1 MIALALMAAAA
12 WQDTATLDRAVASFA
27 GQPAGAEGGARTPV
41 DPRLR
46 LAACPMIA
54 LSWRTPAQD
63 AVVVSCTGPD
73 WRIFVPVRRAA
84 PVAPVAPVAPTPGAV
99 GRVLPVARAEPVIRR
114 GDPVVIEADTEGFSV
129 TRSGT
134 AMADAAPGQHFAVRI
149 DDQPRPVQA
158 VAIEAGRAGLPG
170 WAE

>member
-12 WQDTATLDRAVASFA
+12 AWQDTAALDRAVASFA
-27 GQPAGAEGGARTPV
+27 GQPAGAEGGARTSV

-46 LAACPMIA
+46 LAACPMVA
-54 LSWRTPAQD
+54 LSWRTSAQD

-73 WRIFVPVRRAA
+73 WRIFVPVRRAV
-84 PVAPVAPVAPTPGAV
+84 PVAPPSASAV
-99 GRVLPVARAEPVIRR
+99 GRVLPAARAEPVIRR
-114 GDPVVIEADTEGFSV
+114 GDPVVIEAGTEGFSV

>member
-12 WQDTATLDRAVASFA
+12 TWQDTAALDRAVASFA
-27 GQPAGAEGGARTPV
+27 GQPTGAEGGARTAV

-46 LAACPMIA
+46 LAACPMVA

-73 WRIFVPVRRAA
+73 WRIFVPVRRAVPLA
-84 PVAPVAPVAPTPGAV
+84 PQPGAV
-99 GRVLPVARAEPVIRR
+99 GRALPAVRAEPVIRR
-114 GDPVVIEADTEGFSV
+114 GDPVVIEAGTEGFSV

-134 AMADAAPGQHFAVRI
+134 AMADAAPGQHVAVRI

>member
-46 LAACPMIA
+46 LAACPMVA

-73 WRIFVPVRRAA
+73 WRIFVPVRRA
-84 PVAPVAPVAPTPGAV
+84 VPVAPTPGAA
-99 GRVLPVARAEPVIRR
+99 GRVLPAARAEPVIRR
-114 GDPVVIEADTEGFSV
+114 GDPVVIEAGTEGFSV

-134 AMADAAPGQHFAVRI
+134 AMADAAPRQHFAVRI